1 MQDFSVRTIGTYM
14 AQNTQQRTDENHE
27 HMPQQY
33 TWQPPRVSLKCNVDA
48 HSIIETEALALEEAM
63 QVLLYTNRDHQ
74 FKMYPNGS
82 TNFSPI
88 VRGREIMAA
97 RAAARDAEIAAYD
110 EAATST
116 GAVIGYKNY
125 NVKNYADLRVDS
137 EDMVETTKGPLQQP
151 RVQKIFIMNDNDKDK
166 KRLKDQARE
175 MGKRFGYYVHC
186 NYLREMDDRI
196 SELPDYILSDILTML
211 SMKDSLKTGVLSKRW
226 CKLWS
231 LRRNLYFD
239 IFNVIGSSEE
249 ELLQK
254 GYLVDVLDTSFSG
267 VTTMERHIN
276 PDMSKDEF
284 VKRVNQFVMNFQG
297 TVMESFSVNFH
308 LDHEQS
314 STIDQWISFAIARGV
329 GRIDL
334 LLIGRPYNAPPT
346 GRGNPCTFDFG
357 IISKSNTSTL
367 NHLRLENCLVFHPTI
382 CDFTPLKNLRSL
394 SLERSK
400 LDETFIETLLVN
412 CPRLEELCL
421 ISCDCK
427 VLLDCLKLTSLELDC
442 LRLTSSEDGFVTL
455 NFNTPMLK
463 SIEFSIP
470 SNQVL
475 NTYVALCTIFFPE
488 LEILHLTTFSMVTT
502 SPKITQPI
510 KHLKQLHLFVFV
522 DSYILDDM
530 EYDPLWFLNIL
541 QACPLLQKLSIMVS
555 EQG

>member
-1 MQDFSVRTIGTYM
+1 
-14 AQNTQQRTDENHE
+14 
-27 HMPQQY
+27 
-33 TWQPPRVSLKCNVDA
+33 
-48 HSIIETEALALEEAM
+48 
-63 QVLLYTNRDHQ
+63 
-74 FKMYPNGS
+74 
-82 TNFSPI
+82 
-88 VRGREIMAA
+88 
-97 RAAARDAEIAAYD
+97 
-110 EAATST
+110 
-116 GAVIGYKNY
+116 
-125 NVKNYADLRVDS
+125 
-137 EDMVETTKGPLQQP
+137 
-151 RVQKIFIMNDNDKDK
+151 
-166 KRLKDQARE
+166 
-175 MGKRFGYYVHC
+175 VHC
-186 NYLREMDDRI
+186 NYFKEMDDLI

-211 SMKDSLKTGVLSKRW
+211 SMKDSLKTSVLSKRW

-367 NHLRLENCLVFHPTI
+367 NHLRLENCLVFHPTN

-400 LDETFIETLLVN
+400 LDETFIESLLVN

-421 ISCDCK
+421 ISCVFKSSMPEIVSSSLCHLK
-427 VLLDCLKLTSLELDC
+427 VIGCYFVSKCYHQVTVNLVLLDCLKLTSLELDC

-488 LEILHLTTFSMVTT
+488 LEILRLTTFSMVTT

-510 KHLKQLHLFVFV
+510 KHLKQLHLFIFV

-541 QACPLLQKLSIMVS
+541 QACPLLQKLSIMFTDLEFFENQKDVMRDVETFSHDEVKVIELGGCVGNWFEIEFVMNVLKYAHKLEHIVVS
-555 EQG
+555 PYWRDDDSSDWNSNPVWFQSGRKRMSEKLQIEEVVGREKLVLI